1 MEHVWWRTHLRKL
14 PALGYLEKFDS
25 FAAVD
30 DAMPFLI
37 EALALPPGGRVLEL
51 GCGRGSIS
59 IRLAQWGYR
68 VTGVDESQPMIT
80 VALAAARHRGA
91 EVDFRVGDLREI
103 AERGEFDAAFI
114 PDFGTLSDKDNA
126 TLIRVVASA
135 LRPGG
140 KLVFGS
146 CNPYYWSRGP
156 VTEHRVGSGMDIIRS
171 HKFDFPKGSRV
182 TSVRCIL
189 ADGTRNELP
198 VARCR
203 AYTLPELQALINATN
218 LADLK
223 VYGEDAQGLPRLD
236 LPLDSLS
243 TPYFYS
249 VALRPVSGESGEGI

>member
-14 PALGYLEKFDS
+14 PALGFLEKFDS

-37 EALALPPGGRVLEL
+37 EALSLPPGGRVLEL

-68 VTGVDESQPMIT
+68 VTGVDESQPMVA
-80 VALAAARHRGA
+80 VALAAARRRGA

-103 AERGEFDAAFI
+103 PERGVFDAAFV
-114 PDFGTLSDKDNA
+114 PDFGTRSDIDNA
-126 TLIRVVASA
+126 TIIRIVAAS

-146 CNPYYWSRGP
+146 CNPYFWSRGP
-156 VTEHRVGSGMDIIRS
+156 MTEHRVVNGMDIIRS
-171 HKFDFPKGSRV
+171 HKFDFPRGSRV
-182 TSVRCIL
+182 TKVRCIL
-189 ADGTRNELP
+189 PDGSRNDLP
-198 VARCR
+198 AARCR
-203 AYTLPELQALINATN
+203 AYTLPELQHLIASTN

-223 VYGEDAQGLPRLD
+223 VYGEDDDGLPRLD
-236 LPLDSLS
+236 RPLDSLA
-243 TPYFYS
+243 TPHFYA

>member
-14 PALGYLEKFDS
+14 PALGFLEKFGNFS
-25 FAAVD
+25 AVD

-68 VTGVDESQPMIT
+68 VTGIDESQPMVA
-80 VALAAARHRGA
+80 VALAAARRRGA
-91 EVDFRVGDLREI
+91 EVDFRTGDLRDI
-103 AERGEFDAAFI
+103 PEREAFDAVLV
-114 PDFGTLSDKDNA
+114 PDFGTLSDIDNA
-126 TLIRVVASA
+126 TVMRIVAAS

-146 CNPYYWSRGP
+146 CNPYFWSRGP
-156 VTEHRVGSGMDIIRS
+156 ITEHRTVGGMDIIRQ
-171 HKFDFPKGSRV
+171 HKFDFPAGRRV
-182 TSVRCIL
+182 TTVRCIL
-189 ADGTRNELP
+189 PDGERRDLP
-198 VARCR
+198 TARCR
-203 AYTLPELQALINATN
+203 AYTLPELHSLVAATN

-223 VYGEDAQGLPRLD
+223 VYGEDDRGLPRLD
-236 LPLDSLS
+236 RPLDTLL
-243 TPYFYS
+243 TPHFYA